1 LNINRNTIP
10 LWRIF
15 FEDEAAKNK
24 KQYGFL
30 WQTTR
35 KHSYALT
42 RLPPI
47 EGKGF
52 CPMQPDKGAYF
63 SLDPPFLHRQETA
76 LTRAK

>member
-1 LNINRNTIP
+1 MVETHY
-10 LWRIF
+10 LWGEYILRISRKIYKHSMVF
-15 FEDEAAKNK
+15 CGAN
-24 KQYGFL
+24 
-30 WQTTR
+30 TR